1 MAWTAE
7 VTVKQ
12 VVNDVYH
19 VTVEYTDGTYTHTE
33 TYKSRQ
39 PTADWIPDTAAHK
52 IKQLEELY
60 AYDVSVGSVT
70 PSVLPAVD
78 LNQQLFQRRARM
90 LPTIKCLIDMGVV
103 PADNA
108 KVVQLTN
115 WLKDNFAAYF
125 ESL

>member
-1 MAWTAE
+1 MAWTAQI
-7 VTVKQ
+7 TNKRRQ
-12 VVNDVYH
+12 DDVYY
-19 VTVEYTDGTYTHTE
+19 VKVEYADGINTHTE
-33 TYKSRQ
+33 TYKSRN
-39 PTADWIPDTAAHK
+39 PSAEWIPDTAAHK

-115 WLKDNFAAYF
+115 WLKANFALS
-125 ESL
+125 EEE